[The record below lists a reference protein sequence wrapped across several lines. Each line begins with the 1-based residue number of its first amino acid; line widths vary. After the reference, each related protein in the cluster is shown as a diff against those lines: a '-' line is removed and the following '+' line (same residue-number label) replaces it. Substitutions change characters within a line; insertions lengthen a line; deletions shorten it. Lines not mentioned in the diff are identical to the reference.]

1 MLHHKRYLILR
12 TIGRGGM
19 GAVYQAKDLKRHV
32 LCAIKEMSLSMVP
45 PEEQAQAIQNFK
57 DEAKILWGLNHPNL
71 PTFYGFFSENQRH
84 FLVME
89 FIDGRTLE
97 DLLEQNRGPFS
108 ERRVLGWARQLCDV
122 LEYLHSQNPP
132 VIFRDMKPG
141 NAMLTRDGQV
151 KLIDFG
157 IARLFRPTGSV
168 DTQLLGTPGF
178 APPEQYGSAQTDE
191 RSDIYSLAMTL
202 YQLLTD
208 KLPETGFG
216 LKDVRADN
224 PRISLAVA
232 RALEKAA
239 EMDADDRYDDIAEF
253 RRALLGPGTFS
264 FDNGDVATT
273 PEELAALC
281 ARYPDEASDYIANGE
296 IESWLYEIGETELA
310 RTARYIR
317 TMSDEP
323 MHAVERFLQAILG
336 KNAYLRRPKSQTT
349 STGNSRGGRV
359 QPMKTATHKVA
370 VSLLVDPPVLQFGEV
385 YQGVSGPL
393 TITISGSHGR
403 RVKGA
408 IHTTEPWILIDQL
421 QFDDATTDINVQ
433 INSTSLRAATHY
445 TGSILIAPENEGAK
459 EQIVTVEVDVQNY
472 PVQNGWRPRGGKTIG
487 ADLDEEEYEE
497 YDEGD
502 ELVMDKVAT
511 FSSDGQ
517 SQVLIRQ
524 QRASSIST
532 RAKKYEEKYGRSTD
546 TVGGWNPIQ
555 ISSQRQLWIQ
565 HVLAFIAAMMV
576 GSLGYTLLKAL
587 PPLAQTPLLSPS
599 PWFIVILVL
608 LVPATTF
615 GALLVNRDGP
625 WSFRDKINHACTGM
639 LSSLAVLSL
648 AEFIWQLVAH
658 SNFAPAEL
666 VLMLAIASL
675 GACVG
680 AYSYISEYII
690 FGTSWLLSHLRWT
703 VVTIA
708 AVVGGI
714 FGFLLTTSV
723 ALGCFTPFS
732 IVIGAGVAIALVLR
746 VDYLMKIQ
754 YS

>member
-1 MLHHKRYLILR
+1 
-12 TIGRGGM
+12 M

-336 KNAYLRRPKSQTT
+336 KNAYLRRPKSQTS
-349 STGNSRGGRV
+349 STGSSRGGRA
-359 QPMKTATHKVA
+359 QPMKPATHKVA

-385 YQGVSGPL
+385 YQGVSGSL
-393 TITISGSHGR
+393 TMTISGSHGR
-403 RVKGA
+403 RVKGT

-421 QFDDATTDINVQ
+421 QFDDATTDINVR
-433 INSTSLRAATHY
+433 INSTSLRAATRY

-459 EQIVTVEVDVQNY
+459 EQVVTVEVDVQNY
-472 PVQNGWRPRGGKTIG
+472 PAQNGWRPRGGKTIG
-487 ADLDEEEYEE
+487 ADLDEEEYDE
-497 YDEGD
+497 YDDGD
-502 ELVMDKVAT
+502 EFVMDKIAT
-511 FSSDGQ
+511 VSPDGQ

-524 QRASSIST
+524 QRASSISV

-555 ISSQRQLWIQ
+555 ISSQKQLWIQ

-576 GSLGYTLLKAL
+576 GGLCYTLLKAL
-587 PPLAQTPLLSPS
+587 PPLAQTSLLSPS

-608 LVPATTF
+608 LIPATTF

-625 WSFRDKINHACTGM
+625 WGFRDKINHACTGM
-639 LSSLAVLSL
+639 LSSLGVLSL

-658 SNFAPAEL
+658 ANFAPVEL

-675 GACVG
+675 GATIG
-680 AYSYISEYII
+680 AYSYISDYII
-690 FGTSWLLSHLRWT
+690 FGTSWLLSHLRWI

-732 IVIGAGVAIALVLR
+732 IVIGAGVAIALVMR